1 MRRGEACLSCH
12 QPSLEAQPTSHE
24 ACLAACLVLPT
35 PHEPCL
41 ALPTPHE
48 PCQAA
53 LHVPR
58 LPGLCILLSSM
69 LLSVMRLSAM
79 LF

>member
-1 MRRGEACLSCH
+1 MRRGEVCLSLH
-12 QPSLEAQPTSHE
+12 PPSLEAQPTSHK
-24 ACLAACLVLPT
+24 ACVAA
-35 PHEPCL
+35 CL
-41 ALPTPHE
+41 ALPTPHA

-69 LLSVMRLSAM
+69 LLSAMRLSSM
-79 LF
+79 LS